1 LASQPCKRA
10 RAPQRRHRYR
20 CRVEATLCADLCCG
34 AYMLH
39 GGSQMSEELEG
50 TVNKLGG
57 RAQSAVGDAL
67 GDAKTS
73 TEGRIREAAGKIQEN
88 YGAAAE
94 TVRGFTEEL
103 TERIHET
110 PLLAVLAAAGV
121 GYLLGRLTARD

>member
-1 LASQPCKRA
+1 
-10 RAPQRRHRYR
+10 
-20 CRVEATLCADLCCG
+20 
-34 AYMLH
+34 
-39 GGSQMSEELEG
+39 MSEELEG